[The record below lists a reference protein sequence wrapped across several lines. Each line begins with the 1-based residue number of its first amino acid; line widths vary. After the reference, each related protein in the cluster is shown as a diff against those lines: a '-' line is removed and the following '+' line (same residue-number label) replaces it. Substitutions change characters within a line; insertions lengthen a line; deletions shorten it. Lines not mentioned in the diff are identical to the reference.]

1 MARSHAERSVFTRGG
16 GDEGADRSAYKVI
29 KEKLKS
35 LIENAIEAA
44 TKDKKFSELSSP
56 SVQPVIEKPRSVEHG
71 DFACGIALKLAG
83 PLKSP
88 PVQIAETL
96 ANYIRI
102 DAEAAHLVANLNVAA
117 PGYLNFALD
126 KRLFCSVLNQIHT
139 DKERYGHG
147 ENPGGGKILLEYVSA
162 NPTGEL
168 HIGHGRGAVYGSC
181 LANLFK
187 FAGYDVTQEFYVND
201 TGEQMLQFG
210 RCARALYQ
218 SHFGREA
225 PYPEEGY
232 PAFLLSDF
240 VKEVATKRGD
250 KFLALS
256 GDDAS
261 LVLGRETADAIIEHQ
276 RALLDQIGVHF
287 DVWFSERSLHESGEV
302 DEVLAVFKEKGASY
316 EEDGALWLK
325 AKERGDERDRVLRKS
340 TGNTTY
346 LANDAAYHLDK
357 LKRGFSHLINIW
369 GADHHGQ
376 IPGIK
381 ASIAALGYDSDVL
394 EVILTQ
400 IVNLS
405 RDGKLVRMSKR
416 AGTVVTLAE
425 VVEEVGVDAVRY
437 YLAET
442 NPQNPIN
449 FDLELA
455 KKTGRENPAFY
466 IQYAHAR
473 CCSILRKALEESES
487 ENGNAQSQVVTSEQW
502 QKYQALYQSDP
513 SVFEAIFDA
522 DPAIYND
529 QKALVMRLEA
539 FPEEVKESVQ
549 LRLPGRIA
557 RYAYDVANDLQKF
570 YEVSRVITDDPIV
583 TRARLGL
590 IDATRQVLFNA
601 LSIIGV
607 SAPERM

>member
-1 MARSHAERSVFTRGG
+1 M
-16 GDEGADRSAYKVI
+16 I
-29 KEKLKS
+29 KERLKS
-35 LIENAIEAA
+35 LIENAIDAA
-44 TKDKKFSELSSP
+44 AKDSKFSAPALA

-71 DFACGIALKLAG
+71 DFACGVALKLAG

-88 PVQIAETL
+88 PVQIAETI
-96 ANYIRI
+96 AGYIRS
-102 DAEAAHLVANLNVAA
+102 DAGATDLVANLTVAA
-117 PGYLNFALD
+117 PGYINFGLD
-126 KRLFCSVLNQIHT
+126 KQLFCDVLSQIHGQ
-139 DKERYGHG
+139 KERYGRG
-147 ENPGGGKILLEYVSA
+147 DQIKDGKILLEYVSA

-181 LANLFK
+181 LANLLT
-187 FAGYDVTQEFYVND
+187 FAGHDVSQEFYIND

-210 RCARALYQ
+210 RCAWALYQ
-218 SHFGREA
+218 SHFGREV

-232 PAFLLSDF
+232 PEFLLADF
-240 VKEVATKRGD
+240 VKEVAKKNGEQ
-250 KFLALS
+250 FLSLS
-256 GDDAS
+256 GDEAS
-261 LVLGRETADAIIEHQ
+261 LTLGRETASAIIEHQ
-276 RALLDQIGVHF
+276 RQLLDQLGVRF
-287 DVWFSERSLHESGEV
+287 DVWFSEKKLHDSGEV
-302 DEVLAVFKEKGASY
+302 DEVLETFKQKGASY
-316 EEDGALWLK
+316 EQEGALWLK
-325 AKERGDERDRVLRKS
+325 SKERGDERDRVLRKS
-340 TGNTTY
+340 MGNTTY

-357 LKRGFSHLINIW
+357 LKRGFPHLINIW

-381 ASIAALGYDSDVL
+381 ASIAALGYNSDVL

-416 AGTVVTLAE
+416 AGTVVTLSE

-442 NPQNPIN
+442 NPTNPIN

-455 KKTGRENPAFY
+455 KKTSRENPAFY

-473 CCSILRKALEESES
+473 CCSILHKALEPQES
-487 ENGNAQSQVVTSEQW
+487 ENGAAQSPPVTSEQW
-502 QKYQALYQSDP
+502 QKYQELYKSDP
-513 SVFEAIFDA
+513 SVFQAVFDS
-522 DPAIYND
+522 DPAIFAD

-539 FPEEVKESVQ
+539 FPEEVREAAQ

-570 YEVSRVITDDPIV
+570 YEVSRVITDDPAV

-601 LSIIGV
+601 LTIIGV

>member
-1 MARSHAERSVFTRGG
+1 L
-16 GDEGADRSAYKVI
+16 I
-29 KEKLKS
+29 KEKLKQ
-35 LIENAIEAA
+35 LVENAIDAA
-44 TKDKKFSELSSP
+44 AKDNKFSQLSP
-56 SVQPVIEKPRSVEHG
+56 ATIQPAIEKPKLAEHG
-71 DFACGIALKLAG
+71 DFSCGVALKLAG
-83 PLKSP
+83 QLKSP

-96 ANYIRI
+96 AGYVRTDNS
-102 DAEAAHLVANLNVAA
+102 ANALISSLSVAA
-117 PGYLNFALD
+117 PGYLNFSLD
-126 KRLFCSVLNQIHT
+126 KRLLCSVLNQIHVG
-139 DKERYGHG
+139 KERYG
-147 ENPGGGKILLEYVSA
+147 GGDSTGSGRILFEYVSA

-181 LANLFK
+181 LANLMR
-187 FAGYDVTQEFYVND
+187 FAGYDVTEEFYVND

-210 RCARALYQ
+210 KCAWALYQ
-218 SHFGREA
+218 THFGRTVT
-225 PYPEEGY
+225 YPEEGY

-240 VKEVATKRGD
+240 VEEVAKKKGD
-250 KFLALS
+250 QFLALK
-256 GDDAS
+256 DEEAP
-261 LVLGRETADAIIEHQ
+261 LVLGCATADAIIENQ
-276 RALLDQIGVHF
+276 RQLLDRLGVHF
-287 DVWFSERSLHESGEV
+287 ELWFSEKRLHDSGEV
-302 DEVLAVFKEKGASY
+302 EEVLSVLKEKDATY
-316 EEDGALWLK
+316 EQDGALWLK

-340 TGNTTY
+340 TGHTTY

-357 LKRGFSHLINIW
+357 LKRGFSHLVNIW

-381 ASIAALGYDSDVL
+381 AAIEWLGYQPDTL

-405 RDGKLVRMSKR
+405 REGKMVRMSKR

-455 KKTGRENPAFY
+455 KKTSRENPAFY

-473 CCSILRKALEESES
+473 CCSILRKAFELPES
-487 ENGNAQSQVVTSEQW
+487 GDDKVQSPVVTTDQW
-502 QKYQALYQSDP
+502 EKYLTLYKTDA

-522 DPAIYND
+522 DPEIFIH
-529 QKALVMRLEA
+529 QKALVMRLDA

-570 YEVSRVITDDPIV
+570 YEVSRVITDDPVV

-590 IDATRQVLFNA
+590 IDATRQVLANA
-601 LSIIGV
+601 LVIIGV

>member
-1 MARSHAERSVFTRGG
+1 M
-16 GDEGADRSAYKVI
+16 I
-29 KEKLKS
+29 KEKLRALIADAIS
-35 LIENAIEAA
+35 LAG
-44 TKDKKFSELSSP
+44 TDKKLAMLP
-56 SVQPVIEKPRSVEHG
+56 DTTIQPVIEKPRSAEHG
-71 DFACGIALKLAG
+71 DYSCGVALKLAG

-88 PVQIAETL
+88 PVKIAETI
-96 ANYIRI
+96 AEYIKRDDRSEELI
-102 DAEAAHLVANLNVAA
+102 AHLNVAH

-126 KRLFCSVLNQIHT
+126 KHCLSQVLNRVHQL
-139 DKERYGHG
+139 KERYGAG
-147 ENPGGGKILLEYVSA
+147 EIKLAGKILIEYVSA

-187 FAGYDVTQEFYVND
+187 FVGSDVSQEFYVND

-210 RCARALYQ
+210 RCAWALYQ
-218 SHFGREA
+218 AHFGRA
-225 PYPEEGY
+225 VPYPDEGY

-240 VKEVATKRGD
+240 VAEIAKEK
-250 KFLALS
+250 KEEFLTLS
-256 GDDAS
+256 GDEAS
-261 LVLGRETADAIIEHQ
+261 LVLGQETARAIIAHQ
-276 RALLDQIGVHF
+276 QRLLDQLGVHF
-287 DVWFSERSLHESGEV
+287 DTWFSELSLQQAQKV
-302 DEVLAVFKEKGASY
+302 QPVLDLFAKSGASY
-316 EEDGALWLK
+316 EQDGALWLK

-340 TGNTTY
+340 SGHTTY

-357 LKRGFSHLINIW
+357 IERGYSHLINVW

-376 IPGIK
+376 VPGLK
-381 ASIAALGYDSDVL
+381 AAIDALGYNKDIL

-405 RDGKLVRMSKR
+405 REGQLVRMSKR
-416 AGTVVTLAE
+416 AGTVVTLKE
-425 VVEEVGVDAVRY
+425 VIDEVGVDATRY
-437 YLAET
+437 YLAEA
-442 NPQNPIN
+442 NPQNPIV

-455 KKTGRENPAFY
+455 KKTSRENPAFY

-473 CCSILRKALEESES
+473 CCSILRKARELPLEGNGQEPSPMS
-487 ENGNAQSQVVTSEQW
+487 PITENQW
-502 QKYQALYQSDP
+502 HEYTKLYAADST
-513 SVFEAIFDA
+513 VFDA
-522 DPAIYND
+522 AFDPDPQILYD

-539 FPEEVKESVQ
+539 FGDEVKEAVQ

-557 RYAYDVANDLQKF
+557 RYAYDLANDLQKF

-590 IDATRQVLFNA
+590 IDATRQVLKNA

>member
-1 MARSHAERSVFTRGG
+1 M
-16 GDEGADRSAYKVI
+16 I
-29 KEKLKS
+29 KERLKS
-35 LIENAIEAA
+35 LIENAIDAA
-44 TKDKKFSELSSP
+44 AKDSKFSALSP
-56 SVQPVIEKPRSVEHG
+56 AGIQPVIEKPRSLEHG
-71 DFACGIALKLAG
+71 DFACGVALKLAG

-96 ANYIRI
+96 ASYIRS
-102 DAEAAHLVANLNVAA
+102 DADATDLVANLTVAA
-117 PGYLNFALD
+117 PGYINFGLD
-126 KRLFCSVLNQIHT
+126 KQLFCVVLSQIHAQR
-139 DKERYGHG
+139 EGYGSG
-147 ENPGGGKILLEYVSA
+147 EKHDGKMLLEYVSA

-181 LANLFK
+181 LANLLT
-187 FAGYDVTQEFYVND
+187 FAGYTVSQEFYIND

-210 RCARALYQ
+210 RCAWALYQ

-240 VKEVATKRGD
+240 VKEVAQKKGEQ
-250 KFLALS
+250 FLSLS
-256 GDDAS
+256 GDEAS

-276 RALLDQIGVHF
+276 RQLLDQLGVRF
-287 DVWFSERSLHESGEV
+287 DVWFSEKKLHDSGEV
-302 DEVLAVFKEKGASY
+302 DKVLETFKEKGASY
-316 EEDGALWLK
+316 EEEGALWLK

-381 ASIAALGYDSDVL
+381 AAIAALGYDGDVL

-405 RDGKLVRMSKR
+405 RDGKMVRMSKR
-416 AGTVVTLAE
+416 AGTVVTLSE

-442 NPQNPIN
+442 NPTNPIN

-455 KKTGRENPAFY
+455 KKTSRENPAFY

-487 ENGNAQSQVVTSEQW
+487 ENGSAHSPAISGEQW
-502 QKYQALYQSDP
+502 QKYQAL
-513 SVFEAIFDA
+513 
-522 DPAIYND
+522 
-529 QKALVMRLEA
+529 
-539 FPEEVKESVQ
+539 
-549 LRLPGRIA
+549 
-557 RYAYDVANDLQKF
+557 
-570 YEVSRVITDDPIV
+570 
-583 TRARLGL
+583 
-590 IDATRQVLFNA
+590 
-601 LSIIGV
+601 
-607 SAPERM
+607 